1 MEFRVR
7 DRHYLEEVEE
17 KILAP
22 YAVRSRGQNE
32 TRLYPEPEHDY
43 RTNFQRDRDRIIHSR
58 AFRRLKHKRQV
69 FLVTTGDHYRTRLTH
84 TIEVVQLSRT
94 IARALGVNEDL
105 TEAIALGHDLG
116 HTPFGHI
123 GEVALHKILH
133 GSDTLDGQLE
143 GKDYGGFKHNYQ
155 SVRVVD
161 LLEKKYEFD
170 GLNLTRVVREG
181 ILKHTRLNRH
191 VIRYPNISEADLML
205 DLPNATS
212 VEGQIVAICD
222 EIAQRTHDLEDGLR
236 AGFVRVQEVRQLP
249 IVQLAEERLN
259 FTQEPGQ
266 LDFTYSITLMKK
278 LIHLLVTSVIEESLR
293 NLEDYYRRKGHF
305 YPFDERVVY
314 FDREI
319 DPLQQELDAF
329 INRRII
335 HRPGI
340 DWADS
345 MSVYVIRGLF
355 GAYLKRPKE
364 MRSFPAHEFFSK
376 YSHWPEDEFPHI
388 TETPEQEQFVR
399 LVADYIAGMT
409 DNFAMREFE
418 RLVGV

>member
-1 MEFRVR
+1 MEFHYR
-7 DRHYLEEVEE
+7 DRVFLEDVEE
-17 KILAP
+17 QILAP
-22 YAVRSRGQNE
+22 FAVRSRGQNK
-32 TRLYPEPEHDY
+32 TRQHEEPEHSY

-123 GEVALHKILH
+123 GEVVLHQILH
-133 GSDTLDGQLE
+133 GTDALDGELSGE
-143 GKDYGGFKHNYQ
+143 DFGGFKHNYQ

-191 VIRYPNISEADLML
+191 LIRYPIWDEEKLRL
-205 DLPNATS
+205 DQPHASTI
-212 VEGQIVAICD
+212 EGQIVAICD

-236 AGFVRVQEVRQLP
+236 AGFVTVDDVRRLP
-249 IVQLAEERLN
+249 IVRLAEERLH
-259 FTQEPGQ
+259 FTRHPGQ
-266 LDFTYSITLMKK
+266 LDFTYSITLIKK
-278 LIHLLVTSVIEESLR
+278 LIQLLVTNVIEQTLV
-293 NLEDYYRRKGHF
+293 NLEQYHRRKGRF
-305 YPFDERVVY
+305 GPFEERIVY
-314 FDREI
+314 FSAEL
-319 DPLQQELDAF
+319 DPLQQELDEF
-329 INRRII
+329 ISKRII
-335 HRPGI
+335 HRSGVQ
-340 DWADS
+340 WADD
-345 MSVYVIRGLF
+345 MALYVIRGLF
-355 GAYLKRPKE
+355 RAYLRRPRE
-364 MRSFPAHEFFSK
+364 MRSFPAHAFFSK
-376 YSHWPEDEFPHI
+376 YSHWPEDEFPHFPDV
-388 TETPEQEQFVR
+388 PEREQFVR

-409 DNFAMREFE
+409 DNFAMMEFE
-418 RLVGV
+418 RLVGS